1 MAISLRLHCL
11 SSGMQLKN
19 QHLIL
24 VGVLIMLAGTC
35 FSQNEIRIG
44 EWRAH
49 LPYTSGTSVTQ
60 DDDKVYY
67 GSSDGIIAIQKD
79 TSIVE
84 FFSKVEG
91 LNDVDIKLVKFQ
103 RTNNVLIVVY
113 ANSNI
118 DLVFSDGIYNVDDIL
133 SNNTIV
139 GSKGINNVYVDNSD
153 IIYLSCDFGLV
164 EFNLRTLKFGFTMFT
179 GTAVT
184 GFTKYQDEF
193 WISTGQGLY
202 KFDDF
207 DTELVSNFN
216 AWKRQS
222 TEVGLPEVYEAQGI
236 TTYKEM
242 LMAAADN
249 AVFAFEQDEFILW
262 DERQDH
268 IINFISSEGEHLK
281 VGFRCFNDICNGKVH
296 FYNSEG
302 KIGEHG
308 FQCAGRPTYAIE
320 DEDGRVWYADE
331 FDGIRVSQFWEWGCD
346 FFEFNTPYSANVSEM
361 TVSDNKLFV
370 VAGGVNDNYSNFF
383 RADGFSFLEKGNWSW
398 FNRTNVDI
406 LGEKSILD
414 YFRIRHHPDPDTP
427 LVYIGSYYAGLV
439 IYNYRDSTYEFFD
452 QDNSALQGAVGDPL
466 RERVAGMEFDRDGN
480 LWMTC
485 HSAPNP
491 LVVWKADGEWLN
503 FPVNSST
510 RIGELIIDQRGYKWI
525 AVVSPSEGILVYDD
539 GGTIDNPS
547 DDRQRV
553 FTTNNS
559 NLPTST
565 LTNLTM
571 DRNGDI
577 WVGTSM
583 GPVVF
588 DGGVDPF
595 VGDNQGY
602 RIVVEQDG
610 VLSFLLGEE
619 EVTTIAVDGANQKWI
634 GTKNG
639 VFVQSPN
646 GETEIATYNVDNS
659 PLLNNSIIDITINPE
674 DGEVF
679 IGTESGIISTRG
691 TAVEGSSVNDPNAYA
706 YPNPVAPNYEGP
718 IAIKG
723 LAENAAV
730 KITNVA
736 GRVVYE
742 TRAQGGQAIWYGKDL
757 DGRRAE
763 SGVYLVFATTED
775 TFDKPDALV
784 TKILLVN

>member
-1 MAISLRLHCL
+1 MRLNI
-11 SSGMQLKN
+11 QLF
-19 QHLIL
+19 
-24 VGVLIMLAGTC
+24 GTFLALLLATAG
-35 FSQNEIRIG
+35 FAQNEIRIG
-44 EWRAH
+44 EWRSH
-49 LPYTSGTSVTQ
+49 LPFTAGTSVTQ
-60 DDDKVYY
+60 DDSKVYY

-79 TSIVE
+79 TPIVE
-84 FFSKVEG
+84 FFTKVEG
-91 LNDVDIKLVKFQ
+91 LNDVNAKIVKYQ
-103 RTNNVLIVVY
+103 GTNNVLIVTY
-113 ANSNI
+113 SNSNI

-133 SNNTIV
+133 TNNTIV
-139 GSKGINNVYVDNSD
+139 GSKSINNVFVDNSD

-164 EFNLRTLKFGFTMFT
+164 EFNLRTQKFGFTMFT

-184 GFTKYQDEF
+184 GFTKFNDAY
-193 WISTGQGLY
+193 WISTKQGVYL
-202 KFDDF
+202 FDDF

-216 AWKRQS
+216 AWKKQGA
-222 TEVGLPEVYEAQGI
+222 EVGLPDIYEAQGLA
-236 TTYKEM
+236 TYKDM
-242 LMAAADN
+242 LVVAADN
-249 AVFAFEQDEFILW
+249 AVFAFDEGEFILW
-262 DERQDH
+262 DERPDH
-268 IINFISSEGEHLK
+268 LINFISAEGEHLK
-281 VGFRCFNDICNGKVH
+281 VGFRCFNDVCNGKVH
-296 FYNSEG
+296 FYNTEG
-302 KIGEHG
+302 KIGEQG
-308 FQCAGRPTYAIE
+308 FQCSGRPTYAIE

-331 FDGIRVSQFWEWGCD
+331 FDGIRFSGSWQWGC
-346 FFEFNTPYSANVSEM
+346 EVLAFNAPYSSNVSEM
-361 TVSDNKLFV
+361 TVSGNKLFV
-370 VAGGVNDNYSNFF
+370 VAGGVTDNYSSLF
-383 RADGFSFLEKGNWSW
+383 RVDGFSILESGDWSW
-398 FNRTNVDI
+398 FNRTNVEI
-406 LGEKSILD
+406 LGEKDILD
-414 YFRIRHHPDPDTP
+414 YFRVRHHPDPDTP

-439 IYNYRDSTYEFFD
+439 IYNYRDSTYEFYD
-452 QDNSALQGAVGDPL
+452 QDNSGLQGAVGDPL
-466 RERVAGMEFDRDGN
+466 RERVSGMEFDAEGN

-491 LVVWKADGEWLN
+491 LVVFKTDGTWRN

-510 RIGELIIDQRGYKWI
+510 RVGELVIDQRGYKWI

-559 NLPTST
+559 NLPTSS

-588 DGGVDPF
+588 DGGVNPF
-595 VGDNQGY
+595 EGTNQGY

-619 EVTTIAVDGANQKWI
+619 EVTTIAIDGANQKWI

-646 GETEIATYNVDNS
+646 GEIEIATYNVENS
-659 PLLNNSIIDITINPE
+659 PLLNNSIIDIAINPE
-674 DGEVF
+674 DGEAF

-691 TAVEGSSVNDPNAYA
+691 TAIEGGRVHDQNAYA
-706 YPNPVAPNYEGP
+706 FPNPVSPDYEGP

-723 LAENAAV
+723 LAEDAAV

-742 TRAQGGQAIWYGKDL
+742 TRSLGGQAIWYGKDL
-757 DGRRAE
+757 DGSRAE
-763 SGVYLVFATTED
+763 SGVYLVFSTTED
-775 TFDKPDALV
+775 TFNKPDALV